1 MKAAVLYEAG
11 QPIQIEDLTIENPH
25 AGEVMVRVAAG
36 GVCHSDLHV
45 MNGDLTAPLPI
56 VLGHEGAGIVEKVG
70 DGVTDFQPGDH
81 VVLLWR
87 ASCGQC
93 RDCLSGRPALC
104 GMGTAIRWSG
114 NLSDG
119 TSRFRRGEQPIH
131 HHAGVS
137 AFSELTVLPRE
148 GLVKIDPTVPIEK
161 AAIVG
166 CAVMTGVGAV
176 INTARVEPGA
186 TMVVVGCGGVGLN
199 AIQGGALAGAEKI
212 IAVDVLENKLAYA
225 RQFGATHVV
234 NARET
239 DPIEAI
245 KELTGGRGADYAF
258 EVIGNVKT
266 IAQAYQMIRRGGTL
280 VVVGVAPMGAEV
292 AINASSIM
300 LDEKTIRG
308 SLYGSCNA
316 KLDAP
321 RLLDLYKAGK
331 LKLDEL
337 ISREYPLE
345 RINEA
350 FDALRH
356 GEVARSIVRFV
367 S

>member
-11 QPIQIEDLTIENPH
+11 QPIQVEELSIQNPQP
-25 AGEVMVRVAAG
+25 GEVMVRVAAG

-45 MNGDLTAPLPI
+45 MKGDLTAPLPV

-70 DGVTDFQPGDH
+70 EGVSDFAPGDH

-93 RDCLSGRPALC
+93 RYCLTGRPALC
-104 GMGTAIRWSG
+104 ELGSGIRWSG

-119 TSRFRRGEQPIH
+119 TSRFRRGDQVIH

-137 AFSELTVLPRE
+137 SFSELTVLPRE
-148 GLVKIDPTVPIEK
+148 GLVKIDPEVPIEK

-186 TMVVVGCGGVGLN
+186 SMVVVGCGGVGLN

-212 IAVDVLENKLAYA
+212 IAVDVLDNKLEFA
-225 RQFGATHVV
+225 RQFGATHLI
-234 NARET
+234 NAKQQ
-239 DPIEAI
+239 DPIEAV
-245 KELTGGRGADYAF
+245 KELTDGQGADYAF
-258 EVIGNVKT
+258 EVIGNPKM
-266 IAQAYQMIRRGGTL
+266 IAQAYQMIRRGGTVL
-280 VVVGVAPMGAEV
+280 VVGVAPIGTEV
-292 AINASSIM
+292 AINAASLM

-308 SLYGSCNA
+308 SLYGSCQP

-321 RLLDLYKAGK
+321 RLLNLYKAGK

-337 ISREYPLE
+337 ISREYPLGQ
-345 RINEA
+345 INDA
-350 FDALRH
+350 FDALAK
-356 GEVARSIVRFV
+356 GEVARSIVRFL
-367 S
+367 

>member
-1 MKAAVLYEAG
+1 MKAAVLYATG
-11 QPIQIEDLTIENPH
+11 QPLQVEDVAVEDPH
-25 AGEVMVRVAAG
+25 RGEVMVRVAAG

-45 MNGDLTAPLPI
+45 INGDLTAPLPV
-56 VLGHEGAGIVEKVG
+56 VLGHEGAGVVEKVG
-70 DGVTDFQPGDH
+70 EGVDEFRPGDH

-87 ASCGQC
+87 ASCGNC
-93 RDCLSGRPALC
+93 LYCLSGRPALC
-104 GMGTAIRWSG
+104 ELGAGIRWSG
-114 NLSDG
+114 RLADG
-119 TSRFRRGEQPIH
+119 TSRFRRGDQEIR

-137 AFSELTVLPRE
+137 SFSELTVLPRE
-148 GLVKIDPTVPIEK
+148 GLVKIDPSVPLEK

-186 TMVVVGCGGVGLN
+186 SMVVVGCGGVGLN

-212 IAVDVLENKLAYA
+212 IAVDVLDNKLEYA
-225 RQFGATHVV
+225 RQFGATHLI
-234 NARET
+234 NASRV
-239 DPIEAI
+239 DPIEAV
-245 KELTGGRGADYAF
+245 KEATGGRGADYAF

-308 SLYGSCNA
+308 SLYGSCQP

-321 RLLDLYKAGK
+321 RMLNLYKAGK

-345 RINEA
+345 QINDA
-350 FDALRH
+350 FDALRR
-356 GEVARSIVRFV
+356 GDVARSIIRFM
-367 S
+367 

>member
-1 MKAAVLYEAG
+1 MKAAVLYAAG
-11 QPIQIEDLTIENPH
+11 QPLQIEDLSIQDPRR
-25 AGEVMVRVAAG
+25 GEVMVRVAAG

-45 MNGDLTAPLPI
+45 MNGDLTAPLPV

-70 DGVTDFQPGDH
+70 EGVTDFKPGDH

-87 ASCGQC
+87 ASCGNC
-93 RDCLSGRPALC
+93 LYCLSGRPALC
-104 GMGTAIRWSG
+104 EMGAGIRWSG
-114 NLSDG
+114 HLSDG
-119 TSRFRRGEQPIH
+119 TSRFRRGDEEIRH
-131 HHAGVS
+131 FAGVS
-137 AFSELTVLPRE
+137 SFGELTVLPRE
-148 GLVKIDPTVPIEK
+148 GLVKIDPTVPLEK

-186 TMVVVGCGGVGLN
+186 SIVVVGCGGVGLN

-212 IAVDVLENKLAYA
+212 IAVDVLDNKLEYA
-225 RQFGATHVV
+225 RQFGATHTI
-234 NARET
+234 NAKQV
-239 DPIEAI
+239 DAIEAV
-245 KELTGGRGADYAF
+245 KEITGGRGADYAF

-300 LDEKTIRG
+300 LDEKMIRG
-308 SLYGSCNA
+308 SLYGSCQP

-321 RLLDLYKAGK
+321 RMLNLYRAGK

-337 ISREYPLE
+337 ISREYPLDK
-345 RINEA
+345 INEA

-356 GEVARSIVRFV
+356 GEVARSIIRFT
-367 S
+367 

>member
-1 MKAAVLYEAG
+1 MKAAVLYAAG
-11 QPIQIEDLTIENPH
+11 QPLQVEDVSIQDPRR
-25 AGEVMVRVAAG
+25 GEVMVRVAAG

-45 MNGDLTAPLPI
+45 INGDLTAPLPV
-56 VLGHEGAGIVEKVG
+56 VLGHEGAGVVEKVG
-70 DGVTDFQPGDH
+70 EGVDEFKPGDH

-87 ASCGQC
+87 ASCGNC
-93 RDCLSGRPALC
+93 LYCLSGRPALC
-104 GMGTAIRWSG
+104 ELGAGIRWSG
-114 NLSDG
+114 RLADG
-119 TSRFRRGEQPIH
+119 TSRFRRGEQEIR

-137 AFSELTVLPRE
+137 SFCELTVLPRE
-148 GLVKIDPTVPIEK
+148 GLVKIDPTVPLEK

-186 TMVVVGCGGVGLN
+186 SMVVVGCGGVGLN

-212 IAVDVLENKLAYA
+212 IAVDVLDNKLEYA
-225 RQFGATHVV
+225 RQFGATHLI
-234 NARET
+234 NAARV
-239 DPIEAI
+239 DPIEAV
-245 KELTGGRGADYAF
+245 KETTGGRGADYAF

-266 IAQAYQMIRRGGTL
+266 IAQAYQMVRRGGTL

-308 SLYGSCNA
+308 SLYGSCQP

-321 RLLDLYKAGK
+321 RLLNLYKAGK

-337 ISREYPLE
+337 ISREYPLDQ
-345 RINEA
+345 INDA
-350 FDALRH
+350 FDALRR
-356 GEVARSIVRFV
+356 GEVARSIIRFM
-367 S
+367 

>member
-1 MKAAVLYEAG
+1 MKGAVLYAARE
-11 QPIQIEDLTIENPH
+11 PLQIEKLSIQNPQR
-25 AGEVMVRVAAG
+25 GEVMVRVAAG

-45 MNGDLTAPLPI
+45 MKGDLTAPLPV

-70 DGVTDFQPGDH
+70 DGVADFQPGDH

-93 RDCLSGRPALC
+93 FFCLSGRPALC
-104 GMGTAIRWSG
+104 ELGAGIRWSG

-119 TSRFRRGEQPIH
+119 TSRFRRGDLPIH

-137 AFSELTVLPRE
+137 SFAELTVLPRE
-148 GLVKIDPTVPIEK
+148 GLVKIDPTVPLEK

-176 INTARVEPGA
+176 INTAQVRPGA
-186 TMVVVGCGGVGLN
+186 SMVVVGCGGVGLN
-199 AIQGGALAGAEKI
+199 AIQGGMLAGAEKI
-212 IAVDVLENKLAYA
+212 IAVDVLDNKLGFA
-225 RQFGATHVV
+225 RQFGATHTINAAQV
-234 NARET
+234 NPIDAIRALT
-239 DPIEAI
+239 D
-245 KELTGGRGADYAF
+245 GRGADYAF
-258 EVIGNVKT
+258 EVIGNPKT

-300 LDEKTIRG
+300 LDEKTIC
-308 SLYGSCNA
+308 GSCIPR
-316 KLDAP
+316 LDAP
-321 RLLDLYKAGK
+321 RILNLYKAGR

-337 ISREYPLE
+337 ISREYPLDQ
-345 RINEA
+345 INEA
-350 FDALRH
+350 FAALEK
-356 GEVARSIVRFV
+356 GEVARSIIRF

>member
-11 QPIQIEDLTIENPH
+11 QPIQVEDLSIENPH
-25 AGEVMVRVAAG
+25 DGEVMVRVAAG

-70 DGVTDFQPGDH
+70 AGVADFKPGDH

-93 RDCLSGRPALC
+93 QFCLSGRPALC
-104 GMGTAIRWSG
+104 EMGTGIRWSG
-114 NLSDG
+114 KLADG
-119 TSRFRRGEQPIH
+119 TSRFRRGDRVIH

-148 GLVKIDPTVPIEK
+148 GLVKIDSSVPIEK

-176 INTARVEPGA
+176 INTAHVEPGA
-186 TMVVVGCGGVGLN
+186 SMVVVGCGGVGLN

-212 IAVDVLENKLAYA
+212 IAVDVLDNKLSYA
-225 RQFGATHVV
+225 RQFGATHTV
-234 NARET
+234 NAREVN
-239 DPIEAI
+239 PIEAI
-245 KELTGGRGADYAF
+245 KDLTGGRGADYAF

-292 AINASSIM
+292 ALNAASIM

-321 RLLDLYKAGK
+321 RMLNLYKAGK

-337 ISREYPLE
+337 ISREYPLDK
-345 RINEA
+345 INEA

-356 GEVARSIVRFV
+356 GEVARSIVRFT
-367 S
+367 

>member
-1 MKAAVLYEAG
+1 MKAAVLYAAG
-11 QPIQIEDLTIENPH
+11 EPLHIEDLSIQDPQR
-25 AGEVMVRVAAG
+25 GEVMVRVAAG

-45 MNGDLTAPLPI
+45 MNGDLTAPLPV

-70 DGVTDFQPGDH
+70 EGVTDFKPGDH

-87 ASCGQC
+87 ASCGNC
-93 RDCLSGRPALC
+93 LYCLSGRPALC
-104 GMGTAIRWSG
+104 EMGAGIRWSG
-114 NLSDG
+114 HLSDG
-119 TSRFRRGEQPIH
+119 TSRFRRGAEEIRH
-131 HHAGVS
+131 FAGVS
-137 AFSELTVLPRE
+137 SFGELTVLPRE
-148 GLVKIDPTVPIEK
+148 GLVKIDPTVPLEK

-186 TMVVVGCGGVGLN
+186 SMVVVGCGGVGLN

-212 IAVDVLENKLAYA
+212 IAVDVLDNKLEYA
-225 RQFGATHVV
+225 RQFGATHAI
-234 NARET
+234 NAKQV
-239 DPIEAI
+239 DAIEAV
-245 KELTGGRGADYAF
+245 KEITSGRGADYAF

-266 IAQAYQMIRRGGTL
+266 ISQAYQMIRRGGTL

-300 LDEKTIRG
+300 LDEKMIRG
-308 SLYGSCNA
+308 SLYGSCQP

-321 RLLDLYKAGK
+321 RMLNLYRAGK

-337 ISREYPLE
+337 ISREYSLE
-345 RINEA
+345 KINEA

-356 GEVARSIVRFV
+356 GEVARSIIRFT
-367 S
+367 

>member
-1 MKAAVLYEAG
+1 MKAAVLYAAG
-11 QPIQIEDLTIENPH
+11 QPLQVEDVAVEDPH
-25 AGEVMVRVAAG
+25 RGEVMVRVAAG

-45 MNGDLTAPLPI
+45 INGDLTAPLPV
-56 VLGHEGAGIVEKVG
+56 VLGHEGAGVVEKVG
-70 DGVTDFQPGDH
+70 EGVDEFRPGDH

-87 ASCGQC
+87 ASCGNC
-93 RDCLSGRPALC
+93 LYCLSGRPALC
-104 GMGTAIRWSG
+104 ELGAGIRWSG
-114 NLSDG
+114 RLADG
-119 TSRFRRGEQPIH
+119 TSRFRRGDQEIR

-137 AFSELTVLPRE
+137 SFSELTVLPRE
-148 GLVKIDPTVPIEK
+148 GLVKIDPSVPLEK

-186 TMVVVGCGGVGLN
+186 SMVVVGCGGVGLN

-212 IAVDVLENKLAYA
+212 IAVDVLDNKLEYA
-225 RQFGATHVV
+225 RQFGATHLI
-234 NARET
+234 NASRV
-239 DPIEAI
+239 DPIEAV
-245 KELTGGRGADYAF
+245 KEATGGRGADYAF

-308 SLYGSCNA
+308 SLYGSCQP

-321 RLLDLYKAGK
+321 RMLNLYKAGK

-345 RINEA
+345 QINDA
-350 FDALRH
+350 FDALRR
-356 GEVARSIVRFV
+356 GDVARSIIRFM
-367 S
+367 